1 MTVEKVWTGVG
12 ECFTRKYDRRILK
25 IKFVLLVF
33 TDSKMCEPPPLGTQ
47 KYNIYDVYMV
57 YRAANYTEAINL
69 FSIEKYTNSTSYVF
83 STRTCEQVPFVEHN
97 LQCTTLM
104 SYNTLKNFIADLVG
118 NCRFPRMV

>member
-1 MTVEKVWTGVG
+1 MG
-12 ECFTRKYDRRILK
+12 ECFTRKYDQRILK

-33 TDSKMCEPPPLGTQ
+33 TDSKMCESPPLGTQ
-47 KYNIYDVYMV
+47 KYDIYDVYMV

-69 FSIEKYTNSTSYVF
+69 FANEKYNNSTSYVF